1 MIKHKLYEGGLSPI
15 EARIQSLLV
24 GAFCFGDDGED
35 AEVISFW
42 VDRNRIPMIEIR
54 QDDGIEYTFPL
65 AEYLGSIELEQ
76 DEMEEIEDYLDS
88 LGLYESAKPAKRKL
102 VLNEGVKGKVNLH
115 IILDSEDSAS
125 SINFVKWARELLKE
139 VGMPVPDFVM
149 PTRTEK
155 VFVKEGNIYYQSPFI
170 EGFKAVKAKM
180 LQARLQKYANKAEFP
195 VGMTII
201 ADRGMF
207 TAPFDISG
215 EIKIANI

>member
-1 MIKHKLYEGGLSPI
+1 MKFSSIYN
-15 EARIQSLLV
+15 V
-24 GAFCFGDDGED
+24 
-35 AEVISFW
+35 
-42 VDRNRIPMIEIR
+42 
-54 QDDGIEYTFPL
+54 PL
-65 AEYLGSIELEQ
+65 ADDDEEEKKNQKAPDPFSDRFLKTRQIILTGEINKELADSIVRQL
-76 DEMEEIEDYLDS
+76 L
-88 LGLYESAKPAKRKL
+88 
-102 VLNEGVKGKVNLH
+102 
-115 IILDSEDSAS
+115 ILDSEDSAS

-139 VGMPVPDFVM
+139 VGMPVGDFII
-149 PTRTEK
+149 PTRAEK

-195 VGMTII
+195 VGMSII